1 VKDPVEKNEA
11 LPKTE
16 IKKGKNRFKWT
27 LIVLVFL
34 LGLAFVLGYWWFY
47 KRNRVTTDDAYARA
61 DSAQI
66 SSRIIGTV
74 EKVFVKD
81 DQWVKA
87 GDVLILL
94 DQRDY
99 RLMVNKARA
108 ALDEIKAKIKA
119 REISMSLTDS
129 QTLAQVK
136 EAEAAFQAARD
147 REREMSFKSDELR
160 KNRAAAMAVFTHA
173 QKNFRRFEKLS
184 KRGAISESELDTSR
198 MAFKKA
204 RADLSAIDAA
214 ISAIKASICSAKQQ
228 AGRAKAELSAARG
241 DRARV
246 EIQKYNVTAMKATE
260 DRLKTELK
268 VAQLDLSYCRITAPI
283 SGYITRKNVQV
294 GNHIQPGMPFL
305 AIVPLKDIYVQANFK
320 ETQLRDVRLGQPVK
334 IHADIYP
341 DFTYRGKVVG
351 IGAGTG
357 AAFSLLPPENATG
370 NWIKVVQR
378 IPLRIQLTSPPS
390 RDHPLRVGLSLE
402 VTIFTNDRRGAFLA
416 SKIPPS
422 S

>member
-1 VKDPVEKNEA
+1 MENHMERNGTIQEKQT
-11 LPKTE
+11 K
-16 IKKGKNRFKWT
+16 KKGTRFRWT

-34 LGLAFVLGYWWFY
+34 VGLVFAGGYWWLY
-47 KRNRVTTDDAYARA
+47 KRNRVTTDDAYAMA
-61 DSAQI
+61 DSARI

-74 EKVFVKD
+74 QKVFIKD
-81 DQWVKA
+81 DQWVKE
-87 GDVLILL
+87 GDILVLL
-94 DQRDY
+94 DPHDY
-99 RLMVNKARA
+99 QLMVNKARA

-119 REISMSLTDS
+119 REISISLTDS
-129 QTLAQVK
+129 QTLAHVK
-136 EAEAAFQAARD
+136 EAEAALQAARD
-147 REREMSFKSDELR
+147 KEREMGFKSDELR
-160 KNRAAAMAVFTHA
+160 RKRAAAAAVLTHA
-173 QKNFRRFEKLS
+173 RKNFGRFKKLS
-184 KRGAISESELDTSR
+184 KGGAASESELDTSR

-204 RADLSAIDAA
+204 KAALSAIDAA
-214 ISAIKASICSAKQQ
+214 ISAVKASISSLKQQ
-228 AGRAKAELSAARG
+228 AGRAKAELSAAQG

-246 EIQKYNVTAMKATE
+246 KIQKYNLAAMKAME
-260 DRLKTELK
+260 DRLKAELEA
-268 VAQLDLSYCRITAPI
+268 AQLNLSYCRIKAPI
-283 SGYITRKNVQV
+283 SGYVTGKHVQV

-305 AIVPLKDIYVQANFK
+305 AIVPLKNIYIQANFK

-341 DFTYRGKVVG
+341 DFTYHGKVEG

-378 IPLRIQLTSPPS
+378 IPVRIQLTSPPP

-402 VTIFTNDRRGAFLA
+402 VTIITRDKNGALLA
-416 SKIPPS
+416 SKTPPS